1 MGSPRAAHFRLSKNL
16 VEFAPAGAN
25 KMSICFVRWREHRT
39 KHKTPGKCGICAQC
53 AHKLC
58 AQAGEAFSN
67 AEKTEFLIKKNSSN
81 SEESEE
87 LVREAGLEPARP
99 EWTLEPESSE
109 SANSTTRAF
118 AVFQLLGYITTDI
131 PACQAEGAEKLRK
144 TYRRI
149 AGMTGRRRGVLK
161 IMQIPAITAQRG
173 I

>member
-1 MGSPRAAHFRLSKNL
+1 M
-16 VEFAPAGAN
+16 
-25 KMSICFVRWREHRT
+25 
-39 KHKTPGKCGICAQC
+39 
-53 AHKLC
+53 
-58 AQAGEAFSN
+58 
-67 AEKTEFLIKKNSSN
+67 
-81 SEESEE
+81 
-87 LVREAGLEPARP
+87 VREGGLEPPRP

>member
-1 MGSPRAAHFRLSKNL
+1 MTCFAFKIVVLRIKNPPFSQQKIWRQNGGKNL
-16 VEFAPAGAN
+16 V
-25 KMSICFVRWREHRT
+25 SR
-39 KHKTPGKCGICAQC
+39 
-53 AHKLC
+53 
-58 AQAGEAFSN
+58 FSN

-81 SEESEE
+81 SEELEE

>member
-1 MGSPRAAHFRLSKNL
+1 MGAKIWYRDFQTRKNPQSQL
-16 VEFAPAGAN
+16 IAG
-25 KMSICFVRWREHRT
+25 FH
-39 KHKTPGKCGICAQC
+39 
-53 AHKLC
+53 L
-58 AQAGEAFSN
+58 
-67 AEKTEFLIKKNSSN
+67 
-81 SEESEE
+81 

-149 AGMTGRRRGVLK
+149 AGRCRGV
-161 IMQIPAITAQRG
+161 
-173 I
+173 